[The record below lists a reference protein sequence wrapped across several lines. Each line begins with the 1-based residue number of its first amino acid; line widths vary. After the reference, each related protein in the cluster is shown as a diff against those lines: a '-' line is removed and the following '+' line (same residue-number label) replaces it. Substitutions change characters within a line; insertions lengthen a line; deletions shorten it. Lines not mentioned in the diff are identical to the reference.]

1 MICSRKHA
9 ASAEVLLLVVVLG
22 VSAARSSAADDT
34 PSKEVLQPPRPA
46 AAARNAADPAPR
58 PRRDTPAGRLLNEI
72 ETVGF
77 GDDAWAQKVRALIEI
92 GPEAVPDL
100 IAELD
105 ATTNDR
111 MLRVVGFALRGIGD
125 KRAVAP
131 LIRAIPKTLLPPG
144 SDMGLTAKDKDL
156 LKFMQK
162 HDLDPDDARGP
173 AGYYGVGRPVRE
185 ICGAIR
191 TLTGK
196 TQNEEELYSVFRVGS
211 AGQMRLQKRLY
222 YECAERWADWW
233 TINWSMFLKNKDDAR
248 VNLAAGPEAEQPVA
262 IPHGPNAAIAFS
274 TSGHI
279 SESVR
284 NPKAQH
290 VFFDL
295 DTGRGKALPES
306 LRDKAGA
313 ENIDA
318 IAAWATREG
327 FDLMGTEY
335 EVPGSGEKHFVIR
348 SLGMTAWHV
357 DNARWET
364 IDHEITREDPV
375 ELGTPAAGLLS
386 PFDEKTGSFNPEEMA
401 TFLFVTREGTCGM
414 LFVGAEVTDTNVV
427 LGVPVRGDQN
437 RDPVGFYKGRRFG
450 FKIIAEKEPEK

>member
-1 MICSRKHA
+1 S
-9 ASAEVLLLVVVLG
+9 ASVSLLLLVLFAG
-22 VSAARSSAADDT
+22 FGISAVRSRAADEAPT
-34 PSKEVLQPPRPA
+34 REVRELRRPA
-46 AAARNAADPAPR
+46 ADARQADDAAARP
-58 PRRDTPAGRLLNEI
+58 PRRDTPAGRLLNEV
-72 ETVGF
+72 EKAGF
-77 GDDAWAQKVRALIEI
+77 GDDTWAQKVRALIEI
-92 GPEAVPDL
+92 GPDAVPDL

-156 LKFMQK
+156 LQFMQK

-196 TQNEEELYSVFRVGS
+196 TQTEEELYNVFLVGS

-233 TINWSMFLKNKDDAR
+233 TINWSMHLKNKDDAR
-248 VNLAAGPEAEQPVA
+248 VNLTAGPDAELPVA
-262 IPHGPNAAIAFS
+262 IPHGPKATVAFN

-279 SESVR
+279 AESVR

-295 DTGRGKALPES
+295 DTGRGRALPES
-306 LRDKAGA
+306 LRD
-313 ENIDA
+313 
-318 IAAWATREG
+318 
-327 FDLMGTEY
+327 
-335 EVPGSGEKHFVIR
+335 
-348 SLGMTAWHV
+348 
-357 DNARWET
+357 
-364 IDHEITREDPV
+364 
-375 ELGTPAAGLLS
+375 
-386 PFDEKTGSFNPEEMA
+386 
-401 TFLFVTREGTCGM
+401 
-414 LFVGAEVTDTNVV
+414 
-427 LGVPVRGDQN
+427 
-437 RDPVGFYKGRRFG
+437 
-450 FKIIAEKEPEK
+450 